1 MKMRRSKKSKA
12 LAFLL
17 SLAMLV
23 TMFPSGMFAAAE
35 TPQNVTGG
43 INGFQATLQA
53 DANTSTGYEDA
64 FGDHSAA
71 YNGKVWAD
79 KSVEINDD
87 GKTFDVTLSALGQ
100 TYDGQTTTET
110 QVAYDVMF
118 VLDTSGSMEGQKFE
132 DAAGAL
138 NSAMD
143 ALLEGEGTEHN
154 RVGITTFASSA
165 NNSNNIFLPL
175 GHHEKQ
181 NNRNDFIS
189 YQEGDRRSNDTI
201 TVRTSAINNKSV
213 EANGGTYTQG
223 GIDAGVDALNNSS
236 KPDDGVVHYPVVI
249 LLTDGE
255 PTYRC
260 TDVDNVNDGDKEGDG
275 TDSYNTARTGSLT
288 VQTAAAYK
296 NALTN
301 NYQNKYPEQGV
312 SARFYTI
319 GQNLS
324 GSYAET
330 LLNPTKEN
338 LQKVWNE
345 EGWFDQPTKAAQL
358 AQALFNSYQSIDDR
372 YSYADGSYTGE
383 MDQAAL
389 EEIFQSIIKDIS
401 QITGGVSVGED
412 TGGRNKMNF
421 YDTLGE
427 GVSFTGEA
435 QLTVPTWR
443 EDDGKMA
450 VGDTRVYGLHFEAT
464 TANDDL
470 GIKIGE
476 TLTGENGP
484 AYIQAGGVAK
494 AVADTVTVG
503 SGNAQQLS
511 EDNAYDKSVL
521 SELTITIRQLENGKR
536 QMNYYIPAQLMAYN
550 VLNTTT
556 KVYFESA
563 PIQLT
568 YGVQLRNDTDE
579 AGSYLIGEPGQT
591 YMEFYPSSAQN
602 EDGSYKMPYY
612 RPNGQFEKDQATIN
626 KEGTGIAGADNYISS
641 TQFLPS
647 NSVVRI
653 DLGNN
658 GLYIID
664 GKAMTFHLFWNDA
677 DNQDGQRPQT
687 VTMQLYREAVSGDS
701 EEQPQAPTD
710 QEKYEDPITLGLS
723 NVAENDANM
732 WEFTTDQLPV
742 YDNDGNIYRYWAQIT
757 NDDLDNYT
765 VTKNN
770 SGDHQNGYVSDDG
783 KWLCFSVAEGLL
795 TDAKLDIKLSYEP
808 ATVTYNV
815 VKDWDSSTGD
825 AKDTEDSVSVQLY
838 ANGQDVNAN
847 GTIADNTAP
856 FTITKNDGWKTTLT
870 LPKYKN
876 GEEVLYSFVEQGDK
890 YTALVDYGA
899 LENNER
905 TVTITNYASLDKTT
919 LTAFKEWNDGN
930 DQDGL
935 RPESVQLKLTAK
947 VDGTALNDTDLETLT
962 GLEESALTQT
972 VNDASNW
979 LYTWKDLPKQND
991 AGKDVTYSAVEVGA
1005 PEGYDS
1011 SVDTDIAGYAFIT
1024 NTYEPATT
1032 TLTITKEWNDS
1043 NNQDGLRP
1051 ASISGTIYKKVGD
1064 AETLTPVSNYVVDD
1078 SGKYTTAALPAKESG
1093 QTLTYY
1099 VTENAVNGYTTS
1111 ANTKATEI
1119 GNVTAYPFEDGK
1131 ITLTNTHK
1139 VNTQDYTAKF
1149 KWEDKNAS
1157 TRPDTV
1163 TVNLTSTVGDKSK
1176 NYELTLSVN
1185 DEGTITSVSGNLPNG
1200 AIASVE
1206 DGQLQITG
1214 LPMSDGGKTV
1224 YYSMGNAKA
1233 EGYNTAI
1240 TGTTYNSTSFKL
1252 TYVDTPIS
1260 LGFTKV
1266 WDDSENEKMRPDT
1279 SDYAQYLTLKA
1290 DGEPVNARPTITEG
1304 DLGTYTVTY
1313 ENLDQY
1319 NDEGKAIVYTVE
1331 EAKVPNYTAEETT
1344 VTLNAEK
1351 TGILTNTYEQDVY
1364 ENDIVV
1370 TKVWNDAD
1378 GKDKRPSLPAN
1389 ATGDNDPLDVQL
1401 KSLQTASVIVVEPV
1415 SVTVDGD
1422 KWTYTFKNVPS
1433 TNPDGTKIDYQVVE
1447 NAVPEGYTS
1456 NSGDVIVNDGKVDG
1470 TLTNTLDGSAVATG
1484 NLTIEKKWVDEGFEN
1499 NRSEVTVEVLK
1510 QVEGGNAE
1518 IIDTIT
1524 LNEDNKWTETLEDQ
1538 LITSGGKDITYSV
1551 RETKVPAGYTAS
1563 MSDPVKLTKDG
1574 ATLTVTNTYNAE
1586 KWTVTYNGNGGTT
1599 DVTDDQTYTS
1609 ADNEATVKAPG
1620 EGTVF
1625 AGHVFLGWSTE
1636 QIAVVDSAEN
1646 VPEKLLKAGD
1656 TIELKGNTTLYAVW
1670 AIDANNDGKPDY
1682 DQMSNVTVNVV
1693 WKDDGNRCGIRPTD
1707 ISFTLKGE
1715 EYTIDLAKSEDVR
1728 VNTNDGN
1735 TMWIYTVPAV
1745 FDKDAAPGDGDLT
1758 AVNVLAK
1765 AHADANDTAGY
1776 TQDGITWDEAANAY
1790 TITLS
1795 HTPETT
1801 THDVTKNWDFGEAD
1815 FTVGTAEIQLL
1826 ANGQPAVNAN
1836 GEAVEPITFDS
1847 NGDKDLTWPN
1857 LPKYEGGQLITYHA
1871 IETQVLN
1878 GQDDVTAHFNVDYDW
1893 SNANQTVMTNTYSE
1907 LRNITL
1913 LYTWD
1918 DDNDAAGERP
1928 TSVTVQLY
1936 NADTGAAV
1944 GDPAT
1949 ITADTQWSTTWFDL
1963 PIYDVTTQE
1972 SDIATLAAGDPINYE
1987 ARVISYVDNDG
1998 THTVTVDSDDS
2009 ELTESNYSFDVV
2021 SFGQDSVFVMNSALD
2036 DLTVTATK
2044 TWEDADNAYN
2054 TRPESIYISLMQDG
2068 NVYQTKELKDG
2079 ATQLT
2084 WDNLPAGHAYT
2095 VQEVPVSGYTVKYD
2109 GTNITNTLNDLA
2121 DRDEEYTVTFVYEH
2135 ASATDADGNAITAP
2149 ITVKH
2154 DGSLQ
2159 FTAKADSGYILQTPS
2174 YNGSATMEAN
2184 GSTYT
2189 LKNIKSDVTVTIK
2202 AEKQNQGG
2210 GGGGIIITPPDDKP
2224 ELERGDHFA
2233 YIVGYEDE
2241 TIRPQNNITR
2251 AEVATIFF
2259 RLLTD
2264 ESREQYFTDD
2274 NSAFSDM
2281 TGDHW
2286 YDNAVATLT
2295 NAGII
2300 AGYPDGT
2307 FRPNDPITR
2316 AEFAAIATR
2325 FDDLE
2330 PVPSRFTDIDGHW
2343 AEDAINAAYGAG
2355 WVGGYPDGTFL
2366 PNKNITRAEVMS
2378 LVNRVLDR
2386 NVDIDGM
2393 LDDMLTWVDNEP
2405 SDWFYEAVQEATNS
2419 HDYEREEGEE
2429 FETWTK
2435 ITEPRDW
2442 TKLEEDLLA
2451 GLEK

>member
-1 MKMRRSKKSKA
+1 MNKQRSKKSKLVA
-12 LAFLL
+12 LLL
-17 SLAMLV
+17 SFAMLI
-23 TMFPSGMFAAAE
+23 TMFPSGMFAAAGDA
-35 TPQNVTGG
+35 QDVTGG
-43 INGFQATLQA
+43 VNGFQATLQA
-53 DANTSTGYEDA
+53 DADTSEGYKTA
-64 FGDHSAA
+64 FGNTPNAA

-79 KSVEINDD
+79 KSVNINED

-100 TYDGQTTTET
+100 TFATTTTT
-110 QVAYDVMF
+110 QTEVAFDVVF
-118 VLDTSGSMEGQKFE
+118 VVDRSGSMNFGMSSWSDR
-132 DAAGAL
+132 DAPVGSTRMDATVDAL
-138 NSAMD
+138 NSAADVLMENENNRMAVVTFNSD
-143 ALLEGEGTEHN
+143 ANTFVPLNHYDKNN
-154 RVGITTFASSA
+154 RQKYFSYGD
-165 NNSNNIFLPL
+165 N
-175 GHHEKQ
+175 
-181 NNRNDFIS
+181 NNRNLHFRASGQQQKD
-189 YQEGDRRSNDTI
+189 
-201 TVRTSAINNKSV
+201 V
-213 EANGGTYTQG
+213 EVTGGTNQQDGYFK
-223 GIDAGVDALNNSS
+223 AGDILEKATIPENS
-236 KPDDGVVHYPVVI
+236 PTRIPVVI
-249 LLTDGE
+249 MLTDGE
-255 PTYRC
+255 PDGGGITSNYKEGTRNDGS
-260 TDVDNVNDGDKEGDG
+260 TPVNNVN
-275 TDSYNTARTGSLT
+275 ARDYYYTIC
-288 VQTAAAYK
+288 TAAYTKDQITDHYK
-296 NALTN
+296 EIQDN
-301 NYQNKYPEQGV
+301 NEQ
-312 SARFYTI
+312 ATAKFYTI
-319 GQNLS
+319 GLALAQNSNAGVMLDPSKRNMSDSNEGIFGGDNSLS
-324 GSYAET
+324 GT
-330 LLNPTKEN
+330 INDN
-338 LQKVWNE
+338 LASKMGFSNY
-345 EGWFDQPTKAAQL
+345 
-358 AQALFNSYQSIDDR
+358 N
-372 YSYADGSYTGE
+372 YADESFVGE
-383 MDQAAL
+383 MDADRLQ
-389 EEIFQSIIKDIS
+389 EIFNSIIGSITS
-401 QITGGVSVGED
+401 ITGGASVGEEH
-412 TGGRNKMNF
+412 GNRNSMHF
-421 YDTLGE
+421 YETLGD

-435 QLTVPTWR
+435 TLTVPTYTVN
-443 EDDGKMA
+443 EGVMTK
-450 VGDTRVYGLHFEAT
+450 GESRVYELQFVAT
-464 TANDDL
+464 DTK
-470 GIKIGE
+470 GGVTE
-476 TLTGENGP
+476 GTVLTGENGP
-484 AYIQAGGVAK
+484 AYIEAGGVAK
-494 AVADTVTVG
+494 AEAVSVNGSALDVG
-503 SGNAQQLS
+503 
-511 EDNAYDKSVL
+511 NAYDKSVRN
-521 SELTITIRQLENGKR
+521 ELDITVRQLENGKR
-536 QMNYYIPAQLMAYN
+536 QMNYYIPPQLMAYN
-550 VLNTTT
+550 VLNTTDEGT
-556 KVYFESA
+556 TYFESE

-591 YMEFYPSSAQN
+591 YMEFYPSTVKN
-602 EDGSYKMPYY
+602 EDGTYQMPYY
-612 RPNGQFEKDQATIN
+612 NPGGQFENDQATID
-626 KEGTGIAGADNYISS
+626 KDGTGIAGADNYISS

-658 GLYIID
+658 GLYTID

-677 DNQDGQRPQT
+677 NDQDDKRPAT
-687 VTMQLYREAVSGDS
+687 VTMQLYREAVKGESTD
-701 EEQPQAPTD
+701 QPQAPNNP
-710 QEKYEDPITLGLS
+710 EKYGDPITLGLS

-765 VTKNN
+765 VTKND
-770 SGDHQNGYVSDDG
+770 SGEHQNGYVSNDG
-783 KWLCFSVAEGLL
+783 KWLCFSVAGGLL
-795 TDAKLDIKLSYEP
+795 ADAKLDIKLSYEP

-815 VKDWDSSTGD
+815 VKDWDASTGD
-825 AKDTEDSVSVQLY
+825 AKDTENSVSVQLY
-838 ANGQDVNAN
+838 ANGQAVNEN
-847 GTIADNTAP
+847 GTTDGGTAP
-856 FTITKNDGWKTTLT
+856 FTIEKDGTQAWEKTLT

-890 YTALVDYGA
+890 YTALVDYGEMK
-899 LENNER
+899 ENQR

-919 LTAFKEWNDGN
+919 LTAVKEWSDGN
-930 DQDGL
+930 DQDGI
-935 RPESVQLKLTAK
+935 RPESVKLKLTAK
-947 VDGTALNDTDLETLT
+947 VNDKAMSDADLANLI
-962 GLEESALTQT
+962 GVEESALTQT
-972 VNDASNW
+972 VNADSEW
-979 LYTWKDLPKQND
+979 LYTWKDLPKQN
-991 AGKDVTYSAVEVGA
+991 AEGQAVSYSAEEVDA
-1005 PEGYDS
+1005 PDS
-1011 SVDTDIAGYAFIT
+1011 YVSSFDDSIAGYVFIT
-1024 NTYEPATT
+1024 NEYIPETT
-1032 TLTITKEWNDS
+1032 ELTITKTWNDS
-1043 NNQDGLRP
+1043 DNQDGLRP
-1051 ASISGTIYKKVGD
+1051 STISGTIYKKVGD
-1064 AETLTPVSNYVVDD
+1064 ANELIPVSSYVVDK
-1078 SGKYTTAALPAKESG
+1078 SWNYSTSELPAKENG

-1111 ANTKATEI
+1111 ASTKAQKI
-1119 GNVTAYPFEDGK
+1119 GDVTAYPFEDGK
-1131 ITLTNTHK
+1131 ITLTNTHE
-1139 VNTQDYTAKF
+1139 VSTQDYTATF
-1149 KWEDKNAS
+1149 TWDDKSPA
-1157 TRPDTV
+1157 TRPNSI
-1163 TVNLTSTVGDKSK
+1163 TVNLTATVGGESK
-1176 NYELTLSVN
+1176 NYELTLNVQ
-1185 DEGTITSVSGNLPNG
+1185 DGTITSVSGDLPG
-1200 AIASVE
+1200 EAKASVE
-1206 DGQLQITG
+1206 DGQLKITG
-1214 LPMSDGGKTV
+1214 LPMSNGGKTV
-1224 YYSMGNAKA
+1224 YYSMGNAQA
-1233 EGYNTAI
+1233 DGYTTAI
-1240 TGTTYNSTSFKL
+1240 TGTTYNSTSFTL
-1252 TYVDTPIS
+1252 TRVDTPIS

-1266 WDDSENEKMRPDT
+1266 WDDTDNEGMRPST

-1290 DGEPVNARPTITEG
+1290 DGATVDARPTITEG

-1313 ENLDQY
+1313 GNLNQY

-1331 EAKVPNYTAEETT
+1331 EAKVPNYTSDETT
-1344 VTLNAEK
+1344 VTLNAEN
-1351 TGILTNTYEQDVY
+1351 TETLTNTFKQEVY
-1364 ENDIVV
+1364 EDDIVV
-1370 TKVWNDAD
+1370 TKVWDDAD
-1378 GKDKRPSLPAN
+1378 GKDKRPELPEN
-1389 ATGDNDPLDVQL
+1389 ATGKNDPLDVQL
-1401 KSLQTASVIVVEPV
+1401 KSLQTASEIVVEPV
-1415 SVTVDGD
+1415 SVTADGD
-1422 KWTYTFKNVPS
+1422 EWTYTFKNVPS

-1447 NAVPEGYTS
+1447 NRVPTGYS
-1456 NSGDVIVNDGKVDG
+1456 VNDDVIVNDGTVDG
-1470 TLTNTLDGSAVATG
+1470 TLTNTLDGGAVATG
-1484 NLTIEKKWVDEGFEN
+1484 NLTIEKKWVDKGFEN

-1518 IIDTIT
+1518 IIATKK
-1524 LNEDNKWTETLEDQ
+1524 LNEGNNWTTTLDDQ
-1538 LITSGGKDITYSV
+1538 PITSGGKDITYSV

-1707 ISFTLKGE
+1707 ISFTLKDK
-1715 EYTIDLAKSEDVR
+1715 EYTIDLANSEDVR

-1735 TMWIYTVPAV
+1735 TMWIYTVQDV
-1745 FDKDAAPGDGDLT
+1745 FDKNAAPGEGDLT
-1758 AVNVLAK
+1758 SVTVNAK

-1801 THDVTKNWDFGEAD
+1801 THDVTKTWDFGKAG

-1836 GEAVEPITFDS
+1836 GEPVEPITFDS
-1847 NGDKDLTWPN
+1847 NGDKDLTWSN

-1936 NADTGAAV
+1936 NADTDAAV

-1949 ITADTQWSTTWFDL
+1949 ITADTQWSTTWEDL

-2036 DLTVTATK
+2036 DLIVTATK

-2442 TKLEEDLLA
+2442 TQLEKDLLA
-2451 GLEK
+2451 GLDK

>member
-1 MKMRRSKKSKA
+1 MNKQRSKKSKLVA
-12 LAFLL
+12 LLL
-17 SLAMLV
+17 SFAMLI
-23 TMFPSGMFAAAE
+23 TMFPSGMFAAAGQE
-35 TPQNVTGG
+35 TPVDGG

-53 DANTSTGYEDA
+53 DEDTSGSYKTA
-64 FGDHSAA
+64 FGNTPSAA

-79 KSVEINDD
+79 KSVEINNED

-118 VLDTSGSMEGQKFE
+118 VLDASGSMG
-132 DAAGAL
+132 DNNRLRSAAT
-138 NSAMD
+138 AMNTAME
-143 ALLEGEGTEHN
+143 ALLTGEGNENN
-154 RVGITTFASSA
+154 RVGVTTFSGSA
-165 NNSNNIFLPL
+165 NTVLPL
-175 GHHEKQ
+175 AHHQKH
-181 NNRNDFIS
+181 NNDDFVSYSNSQLHISTSEYYEGWFNDGRIS
-189 YQEGDRRSNDTI
+189 
-201 TVRTSAINNKSV
+201 VW
-213 EANGGTYTQG
+213 ANGGTYTQS
-223 GIDAGVDALNNSS
+223 GIATGVDALSDAQ
-236 KPDDGVVHYPVVI
+236 KPDDNVVHYPVVI
-249 LLTDGE
+249 LLTDGN
-255 PTYRC
+255 PTYY
-260 TDVDNVNDGDKEGDG
+260 DSDYDNVSNRNPSGNGSDSDGSEEGYY
-275 TDSYNTARTGSLT
+275 TVMTA
-288 VQTAAAYK
+288 VAYK
-296 NALTN
+296 QQLTQS
-301 NYQNKYPEQGV
+301 YQTKYPGEDV

-319 GQNLS
+319 GQDLA
-324 GSYAET
+324 GLYPET
-330 LLNPTKEN
+330 ILNPSVQN
-338 LQKVWNE
+338 LTEARNE
-345 EGWFDQPTKAAQL
+345 RGDAQDL
-358 AQALFNSYQSIDDR
+358 ANTLFPGNQQIDDR
-372 YSYADGSYTGE
+372 YSYADGSYTGQMTSE
-383 MDQAAL
+383 QL
-389 EEIFQSIIKDIS
+389 EEIFQSIIEDIS

-443 EDDGKMA
+443 EEDGQM
-450 VGDTRVYGLHFEAT
+450 VTGDTRVYDLHFEAT
-464 TANDDL
+464 TANEDL
-470 GIKIGE
+470 GISIGD

-503 SGNAQQLS
+503 NGNAQALD
-511 EDNAYDKSVL
+511 EENAYDKSVQD
-521 SELTITIRQLENGKR
+521 ELTVTVRQLENGKR
-536 QMNYYIPAQLMAYN
+536 QLNYYIPAQLMAYN

-556 KVYFESA
+556 NDYFESA

-602 EDGSYKMPYY
+602 DDGSYKMPYY
-612 RPNGQFEKDQATIN
+612 RPGGQFEKDQATIN
-626 KEGTGIAGADNYISS
+626 KDGTGIAGADNYISS

-658 GLYIID
+658 GLYTID

-677 DNQDGQRPQT
+677 NDQDGQRPET
-687 VTMQLYREAVSGDS
+687 VTLQLYREAVSGES
-701 EEQPQAPTD
+701 TEQPEAPNN
-710 QEKYEDPITLGLS
+710 EEPYGAPITLGLS

-742 YDNDGNIYRYWAQIT
+742 YDDQGNIYRYWAKIT
-757 NDDLDNYT
+757 NTDLDGYT
-765 VTKNN
+765 VAKNDT
-770 SGDHQNGYVSDDG
+770 GDHQNGYVSNDG
-783 KWLCFSVAEGLL
+783 AWLCFSVAGGLL
-795 TDAKLDIKLSYEP
+795 ADAKLDVKLSYEP

-815 VKDWDSSTGD
+815 VKDWDASTGD
-825 AKDTEDSVSVQLY
+825 ARDTETSVSVQLY
-838 ANGQDVNAN
+838 ANGQAVNEN
-847 GTIADNTAP
+847 GTTDGGTAP
-856 FTITKNDGWKTTLT
+856 FTIEKDGTKAWEKTLT

-890 YTALVDYGA
+890 YTALVDYG
-899 LENNER
+899 EMKDNQR

-919 LTAFKEWNDGN
+919 LTAVKEWSDGN
-930 DQDGL
+930 DQDGI
-935 RPESVQLKLTAK
+935 RPESVKLRLTAK
-947 VDGTALNDTDLETLT
+947 VNDEAMSGADLAQLI
-962 GLEESALTQT
+962 GVEESELTQE
-972 VNDASNW
+972 VNAASEW
-979 LYTWKDLPKQND
+979 LYTWKDLPKQNAED
-991 AGKDVTYSAVEVGA
+991 QAVSYSAEEVDA
-1005 PEGYDS
+1005 PDS
-1011 SVDTDIAGYAFIT
+1011 YVSSFDDSIAGYVFIT
-1024 NTYEPATT
+1024 NEYIPETME
-1032 TLTITKEWNDS
+1032 LTITKTWNDS

-1051 ASISGTIYKKVGD
+1051 SSISGTIYKQVGD
-1064 AETLTPVSNYVVDD
+1064 ADELIPVSSYVVEK
-1078 SGKYTTAALPAKESG
+1078 SGTYTTAELPAKENG

-1111 ANTKATEI
+1111 ASTDAQEI
-1119 GNVTAYPFEDGK
+1119 GDVTAYPFKDGK
-1131 ITLTNTHK
+1131 ITLTNTHE
-1139 VNTQDYTAKF
+1139 VSTQDYTATF
-1149 KWEDKNAS
+1149 TWDDKSPA
-1157 TRPDTV
+1157 TRPDSI
-1163 TVNLTSTVGDKSK
+1163 TVNLTATVGGESK
-1176 NYELTLSVN
+1176 NYELKLNVQ
-1185 DEGTITSVSGNLPNG
+1185 DG
-1200 AIASVE
+1200 AITNVTGDLPGEAKASVE
-1206 DGQLQITG
+1206 DGQLKITG

-1224 YYSMGNAKA
+1224 YYSMGNAQA
-1233 EGYNTAI
+1233 EGYTTAI

-1266 WDDSENEKMRPDT
+1266 WEDSDNEDMRPST
-1279 SDYAQYLTLKA
+1279 SAYAQYLTLKA

-1319 NDEGKAIVYTVE
+1319 NDEGKAIVYTVV

-1344 VTLNAEK
+1344 VTLNADK
-1351 TGILTNTYEQDVY
+1351 TDTLINTYEQDVY
-1364 ENDIVV
+1364 ENNIVV

-1378 GKDKRPSLPAN
+1378 GKDKRPSLPEN

-1401 KSLQTASVIVVEPV
+1401 KSLQTASEIVVEPV
-1415 SVTVDGD
+1415 SVTENGD
-1422 KWTYTFKNVPS
+1422 EWTYTFENVPS
-1433 TNPDGTKIDYQVVE
+1433 TNLDGTKIDYQVE
-1447 NAVPEGYTS
+1447 EKNVPTGYTS
-1456 NSGDVIVNDGKVDG
+1456 NSGDVIVNDGKVEG
-1470 TLTNTLDGSAVATG
+1470 TLTNTLDGGAVSTG
-1484 NLTIEKKWVDEGFEN
+1484 DLTIEKKWDDKGFEN

-1524 LNEDNKWTETLEDQ
+1524 LNENNKWTATLEDQ
-1538 LITSGGKDITYSV
+1538 PITSGGNEITYSV

-1563 MSDPVKLTKDG
+1563 VSDPVTLTKEG
-1574 ATLTVTNTYNAE
+1574 ATLTVTNTYSAE
-1586 KWTVTYNGNGGTT
+1586 EWTVTYNGNGGTT
-1599 DVTDDQTYTS
+1599 DVTDDKTYTS
-1609 ADNEATVKAPG
+1609 ADNQATVKAPG

-1636 QIAVVDSAEN
+1636 QIAVVDSADD
-1646 VPEKLLKAGD
+1646 VPAGLLKAND
-1656 TIELKGNTTLYAVW
+1656 TIELEGNTTLYAVW
-1670 AIDANNDGKPDY
+1670 AIDANGDGKPDY
-1682 DQMSNVTVNVV
+1682 DQMSNVTVNIV

-1735 TMWIYTVPAV
+1735 TMWIYTVPTV
-1745 FDKDAAPGDGDLT
+1745 FDKDAAPGESDLT
-1758 AVNVLAK
+1758 KVDVQAK
-1765 AHADANDTAGY
+1765 AHADSSDQAGY
-1776 TQDGITWDEAANAY
+1776 TQDGITWDAANNTY

-1801 THDVTKNWDFGEAD
+1801 THDVTKTWDFGEAD

-1847 NGDKDLTWPN
+1847 NGDKDLTWSN

-1918 DDNDAAGERP
+1918 DDNNAAGERP

-1936 NADTGAAV
+1936 NADTGVAV

-1949 ITADTQWSTTWFDL
+1949 ISEDTQWSTTWVDL

-1972 SDIATLAAGDPINYE
+1972 SDIATLAAGDPIKYE
-1987 ARVISYVDNDG
+1987 ARVISYADNDG
-1998 THTVTVDSDDS
+1998 THNVTVDSDDS
-2009 ELTESNYSFDVV
+2009 ELTGSNYSFDVV

-2095 VQEVPVSGYTVKYD
+2095 VQEVPVAGYTVSYN
-2109 GTNITNTLNDLA
+2109 GNEITNTLSDLA

-2135 ASATDADGNAITAP
+2135 ASATDADGNAITEP
-2149 ITVKH
+2149 VTVKY

-2210 GGGGIIITPPDDKP
+2210 GGGGGIIIPPDDKP

-2241 TIRPQNNITR
+2241 TVRPQNNITR

-2451 GLEK
+2451 GLDK